1 MNFKRSSGIL
11 LHPTSLPSPY
21 GIGTLGKEAYAF
33 VDFLKNSSQK
43 LWQTFPLGP
52 TGYGD
57 SPYQCFSA
65 FAGNPLLIDMDI
77 LIENELL
84 SKQDIAPPDFQN
96 DKIDYGTLIDFKLP
110 LLKKSYEN
118 FCNNNNQSEKNNF
131 EIFNNK
137 NHFWLHDYA
146 LYRAIKDTFDGKSW
160 LFWDKNIK
168 FREKST
174 LAKYENELNF
184 EINFHKYMQFQFF
197 KQWLALKKYAN
208 ENNIK
213 IIGDIPIF
221 VSLDSSDAWANPELF
236 LFDKDRNPVKVAGVP
251 PDYFSA
257 TGQLWGNP
265 LYDWDYLEKTN
276 FEWWIKRIQ
285 MNFEISD
292 FVRIDHFRGF
302 EAYWA
307 VPSDEE
313 TAINGEWIKCP
324 GKKMFE
330 EIEKKLGKTAIIA
343 EDLGIITPEVEDL
356 RDSFNFPGMKILQF
370 AFNPNED
377 NPYLPHNHIKN
388 CVIYT
393 GTHDNNTT
401 LGWYQNLSIE
411 EKNFI
416 KNYLKLDSEE
426 NISWDLIQCAWSSV
440 AAFAICPL
448 QDILSLDN
456 SGRMNTPGVAS
467 DNWQWRFKNDDLT
480 NELSEKLSELT
491 KLYFR

>member
-1 MNFKRSSGIL
+1 
-11 LHPTSLPSPY
+11 
-21 GIGTLGKEAYAF
+21 
-33 VDFLKNSSQK
+33 
-43 LWQTFPLGP
+43 
-52 TGYGD
+52 
-57 SPYQCFSA
+57 
-65 FAGNPLLIDMDI
+65 
-77 LIENELL
+77 
-84 SKQDIAPPDFQN
+84 
-96 DKIDYGTLIDFKLP
+96 
-110 LLKKSYEN
+110 
-118 FCNNNNQSEKNNF
+118 
-131 EIFNNK
+131 
-137 NHFWLHDYA
+137 
-146 LYRAIKDTFDGKSW
+146 
-160 LFWDKNIK
+160 
-168 FREKST
+168 
-174 LAKYENELNF
+174 
-184 EINFHKYMQFQFF
+184 
-197 KQWLALKKYAN
+197 
-208 ENNIK
+208 
-213 IIGDIPIF
+213 
-221 VSLDSSDAWANPELF
+221 
-236 LFDKDRNPVKVAGVP
+236 
-251 PDYFSA
+251 
-257 TGQLWGNP
+257 
-265 LYDWDYLEKTN
+265 
-276 FEWWIKRIQ
+276 

-343 EDLGIITPEVEDL
+343 EDLGIITPEVDDL

-456 SGRMNTPGVAS
+456 SGRINTPGVAS

-480 NELSEKLSELT
+480 NELSEKLSKLT

>member
-1 MNFKRSSGIL
+1 
-11 LHPTSLPSPY
+11 
-21 GIGTLGKEAYAF
+21 
-33 VDFLKNSSQK
+33 
-43 LWQTFPLGP
+43 
-52 TGYGD
+52 
-57 SPYQCFSA
+57 
-65 FAGNPLLIDMDI
+65 
-77 LIENELL
+77 
-84 SKQDIAPPDFQN
+84 
-96 DKIDYGTLIDFKLP
+96 
-110 LLKKSYEN
+110 
-118 FCNNNNQSEKNNF
+118 
-131 EIFNNK
+131 
-137 NHFWLHDYA
+137 
-146 LYRAIKDTFDGKSW
+146 
-160 LFWDKNIK
+160 
-168 FREKST
+168 
-174 LAKYENELNF
+174 
-184 EINFHKYMQFQFF
+184 MQFQFF

-440 AAFAICPL
+440 AAFAI
-448 QDILSLDN
+448 
-456 SGRMNTPGVAS
+456 
-467 DNWQWRFKNDDLT
+467 
-480 NELSEKLSELT
+480 
-491 KLYFR
+491 